1 MRKNLKRLLPYI
13 AGSRGILVLL
23 SVTAVL
29 ANILALAAPTISGYG
44 IDRIV
49 GEGNVDFGGL
59 FKILLILITV
69 YLANSVFTWFQSFFT
84 NVLSCRT
91 VELLRKDI
99 FFHITK
105 LPLSFFDGTPH
116 GETMSRLTNDV
127 DAVSE
132 GILQGITQLFS
143 GVVIIVGTLVIM
155 FERCVPITLAIVAIT
170 LLCVYVSKL
179 IATNS
184 AKSFKRQSETVGEL
198 NGYVEET
205 IGSQKVIKAFSYED
219 EAQEKFEEINSR
231 LYKYGQR
238 AQFFSSLVNP
248 TTRYINNIAYIAVGL
263 IGGLIAVRGGLSVG
277 TVSAFL
283 IYATQFARPINDMAG
298 ILTQLQAANASA
310 GRLFE
315 IMDKTPESDDSALP
329 HLECRGGQVGFSDV
343 DFSYNKSSELI
354 KHLSFAA
361 KAGENVAIVGPTG
374 SGKTTIVNLLMRFY
388 DIDSGKISVDGQNI
402 SDVTRDSLRTS
413 FAMVLQDSWLFAGTV
428 RENIAYGKKDA
439 TDEEIIDA
447 AKKAYAHSFIMRLE
461 NGYGTQIAEDGQNLS
476 QGQRQLLTIARAML
490 ADPDILILDE
500 ATSSVDTLTE
510 KRIQKAFLAMMKDRT
525 AFVIAHRLS
534 TIRESDLILVMNRG
548 RIVEQGTHDEL
559 IAKDGFYKK
568 LYNS

>member
-1 MRKNLKRLLPYI
+1 M
-13 AGSRGILVLL
+13 
-23 SVTAVL
+23 
-29 ANILALAAPTISGYG
+29 
-44 IDRIV
+44 
-49 GEGNVDFGGL
+49 
-59 FKILLILITV
+59 
-69 YLANSVFTWFQSFFT
+69 
-84 NVLSCRT
+84 
-91 VELLRKDI
+91 
-99 FFHITK
+99 
-105 LPLSFFDGTPH
+105 
-116 GETMSRLTNDV
+116 
-127 DAVSE
+127 
-132 GILQGITQLFS
+132 
-143 GVVIIVGTLVIM
+143 
-155 FERCVPITLAIVAIT
+155 
-170 LLCVYVSKL
+170 
-179 IATNS
+179 
-184 AKSFKRQSETVGEL
+184 
-198 NGYVEET
+198 
-205 IGSQKVIKAFSYED
+205 
-219 EAQEKFEEINSR
+219 
-231 LYKYGQR
+231 
-238 AQFFSSLVNP
+238 
-248 TTRYINNIAYIAVGL
+248 
-263 IGGLIAVRGGLSVG
+263 
-277 TVSAFL
+277 
-283 IYATQFARPINDMAG
+283 
-298 ILTQLQAANASA
+298 
-310 GRLFE
+310 
-315 IMDKTPESDDSALP
+315 
-329 HLECRGGQVGFSDV
+329 

-439 TDEEIIDA
+439 TDEEIIEA

-461 NGYGTQIAEDGQNLS
+461 NGYDTQIAEDGQNLS

>member
-13 AGSRGILVLL
+13 AGSRGILALL

-49 GEGNVDFGGL
+49 GKGEVDFGGL
-59 FKILLILITV
+59 LKILLILIAV
-69 YLANSVFTWFQSFFT
+69 YLANSVFTWLQSFFT

-91 VELLRKDI
+91 IELLRKDI

-198 NGYVEET
+198 NGYIEET

-329 HLECRGGQVGFSDV
+329 RLKCRGGQVEFSDV
-343 DFSYNKSSELI
+343 DFSYNKNSELI
-354 KHLSFAA
+354 KNLNFAA

-428 RENIAYGKKDA
+428 KENIAYGKKDA
-439 TDEEIIDA
+439 TDEEIIEA

-461 NGYGTQIAEDGQNLS
+461 NGYDTQIAEDGQNLS

-548 RIVEQGTHDEL
+548 KIVEQGTHDEL

>member
-13 AGSRGILVLL
+13 AGSRGILALL

-49 GEGNVDFGGL
+49 GKGDVDFGGL
-59 FKILLILITV
+59 FKILLILIAV

-184 AKSFKRQSETVGEL
+184 AKSFKRQSETIGEL

-219 EAQEKFEEINSR
+219 EVQEKFEEINSR

-354 KHLSFAA
+354 KNLSFAA

-439 TDEEIIDA
+439 TDEEIIEA

-461 NGYGTQIAEDGQNLS
+461 NGYDTQIAEDGQNLS